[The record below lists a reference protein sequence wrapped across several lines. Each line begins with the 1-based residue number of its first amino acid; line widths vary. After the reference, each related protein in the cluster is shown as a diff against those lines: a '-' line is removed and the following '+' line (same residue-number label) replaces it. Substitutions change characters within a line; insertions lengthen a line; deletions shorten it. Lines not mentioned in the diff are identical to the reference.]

1 MSLMTFTTW
10 NIVAASFIIAAV
22 AIYAVARSVRAAGW
36 DGARANRAVALV
48 TVLIGGWLA
57 AALALTWNGA
67 YTASLDRL
75 PTIQFGIFV
84 PIIAGVLLYRASSFV
99 REIVAAVSQSWLI
112 GIQTYRALGFNFL
125 ALYSASLIPGVFA
138 LPAGTGDII
147 VGVTA
152 LLIALAYAAGFPP
165 SNGVV
170 RAWNLFG
177 IADLV
182 VAVTTGFMS
191 SPSALQVT
199 AFDLPNTMIAEFPLA
214 LVPAFAVPLSI
225 LLHFASFARAASKEG
240 NGARLAHA

>member
-10 NIVAASFIIAAV
+10 NIVVASFVIAAV
-22 AIYAVARSVRAAGW
+22 AIYAVARSVKAAGW
-36 DGARANRAVALV
+36 DRARASRAVTLV
-48 TVLIGGWLA
+48 TVLLGGWLA
-57 AALALTWNGA
+57 SALLLTWNGA

-75 PTIQFGIFV
+75 PTIEFGIFV
-84 PIIAGVLLYRASSFV
+84 PIIAGVLLYWSSSFV
-99 REIVAAVSQSWLI
+99 REIVAAIPQFWLI

-147 VGVTA
+147 VGTTA
-152 LLIALAYAAGFPP
+152 LLLALAYAAGFAP

-170 RAWNLFG
+170 RAWNAFG
-177 IADLV
+177 IADLA

-199 AFDLPNTMIAEFPLA
+199 SFDLPNTMIAEFPLA
-214 LVPAFAVPLSI
+214 LVPVFAVPLSI
-225 LLHFASFARAASKEG
+225 LLHFASFARAVSKEG
-240 NGARLAHA
+240 NGAKLAPA